1 ILVNPN
7 PFSEYTAITIPN
19 FELQTSNSKLVL
31 TDVTGKTVRTITNPQ
46 TPCNRSHLAS
56 GYNDAQFVIERGN
69 LKPGIYFVELRGD
82 RVYRGKLIV
91 Q

>member
-1 ILVNPN
+1 MPKNSKFQV
-7 PFSEYTAITIPN
+7 
-19 FELQTSNSKLVL
+19 SNSKVEITI

-69 LKPGIYFVELRGD
+69 LKPGIYFVEFRGD
-82 RVYRGKLIV
+82 RVYRGKLV
-91 Q
+91 VE